1 MKHPIIILPLFLLAA
16 CTALKTS
23 DKFAPTP
30 ALAAASGTSL
40 TDLQE
45 GHAIFM
51 VQCSQ
56 CHEQR
61 IPNALT
67 SDEWHTVTPGMAWNA
82 GLSKAQEAQVTKY
95 LVAASSVK

>member
-1 MKHPIIILPLFLLAA
+1 MKKIIFLPLAVLAA
-16 CTALKTS
+16 CSTIDTS
-23 DKFAPTP
+23 DKFIPT
-30 ALAAASGTSL
+30 AAMAQTSGTPLS
-40 TDLQE
+40 DLQD

-61 IPNALT
+61 IPNSLT

-82 GLSKAQEAQVTKY
+82 GLSKEERAKVTKY
-95 LVAASSVK
+95 LVAASKVK